1 MILAEGDSLL
11 IAHRRL
17 FDKDDS
23 RFFVGKVVAYDS
35 GLVKVQGHSFVRD
48 VISGRV
54 IEKAE
59 PRTKIFSLTSGT
71 LIVYQLPASACLESF
86 VLVADEGRL
95 RATDRKSFTMNLA
108 DHAQG
113 GRL

>member
-1 MILAEGDSLL
+1 MLLAEGDRLL

-23 RFFVGKVVAYDS
+23 RFFVGKVLAYDS
-35 GLVKVQGHSFVRD
+35 GLVKVEGHSFVRD

-54 IEKAE
+54 LEKVE
-59 PRTKIFSLTSGT
+59 SRIKVFSLTSGT
-71 LIVYQLPASACLESF
+71 LIVYQLPASVCLDSF
-86 VLVADEGRL
+86 QLVPNEGRL
-95 RATDRKSFTMNLA
+95 LAKDKTGFSMNLS
-108 DHAQG
+108 DHAHS